1 MDDLIIDDF
10 EIVQREIDKVR
21 KEPKPNEMQT

>member
-21 KEPKPNEMQT
+21 KEPEPDEMQA

>member
-10 EIVQREIDKVR
+10 EMLQREIDNVR
-21 KEPKPNEMQT
+21 KEEDNNVQA

>member
-10 EIVQREIDKVR
+10 EIVQKEIDKVR
-21 KEPKPNEMQT
+21 KEPEPDEMQS

>member
-10 EIVQREIDKVR
+10 EIVQREIDNVR
-21 KEPKPNEMQT
+21 KETADDGMQT

>member
-10 EIVQREIDKVR
+10 EMLQREIDNVR
-21 KEPKPNEMQT
+21 KEEDDNVQT